1 MQKWRVNKE
10 QAHKV
15 TSIKQLCKTMIC
27 GAHESHINRESVQ
40 GNDVCIY
47 EHTLQLKDFRASK
60 MKTES
65 PVKFLQNYPPEKR
78 MTPTQ
83 MRKAKKRKKKKKWRK
98 RKKRQWQRKKKKWRK
113 RKKRQRQSKRKKRRQ
128 RKKTE

>member
-27 GAHESHINRESVQ
+27 GAHESHINRETVQ
-40 GNDVCIY
+40 GNMQYACM
-47 EHTLQLKDFRASK
+47 HMCTLQLKDFRASK

-83 MRKAKKRKKKKKWRK
+83 MRKAKKKKWRK

-113 RKKRQRQSKRKKRRQ
+113 RKKRQRQRKKI
-128 RKKTE
+128 